1 MWKYKPGTTNV
12 VVDAL
17 SRHDIEGE
25 SSLAALSA
33 PEFMLFDDIR
43 QGIDSNDEL

>member
-1 MWKYKPGTTNV
+1 V
-12 VVDAL
+12 VADAL
-17 SRHDIEGE
+17 SRHDIGE

-43 QGIDSNDEL
+43 QGIDSNAEL